1 MNNYQDGVN
10 LELKT
15 VISSLE
21 EKNIANLK
29 EKLRSFDIEVNV
41 KEDEDENLYLI
52 SNKYIKENKSRISN
66 LERECRSIILDGNLN
81 IVCYGYDD
89 IYYNQDAKNYILKN
103 GLEENYTI
111 QECFEGTLISLF
123 NHNGKWFLSTRQ
135 CINSKYSKWTSD
147 KSHYEMFLDC
157 INISFDEFTSFLK
170 EDLNYFFVIVHYDN
184 KNIVDYSEY
193 FDNNKYKEVIHV
205 MTRDK
210 ESHKEIDLNDESQ
223 WNTTP
228 NFKIPKKL
236 KCNESGELIFEHI
249 DNDVNLTLNQPEMF
263 ENFLKLDE
271 LNKQQLLTLP
281 VKSEGIIV
289 RSFNSESKK
298 LVIMKFQT
306 NSYQFMSLLKP
317 NTNNVYMSFIELY
330 QQDLLKKH
338 IEYFPGNSK
347 LVVEDLNE
355 TYDTIGIVD
364 ASFKVLTSELYE
376 IFKHLYDLKDCSHKN
391 ESFYKCLPNEY
402 TVALYKIRGIYYRKK
417 EKFIKNKMT
426 NENDNNYVYSLKI
439 FDIYNLLKKK
449 YEIKDLLRLFKARK
463 YIMHQYQ
470 NDSST
475 NGQILNNISNKCD
488 KVSIK
493 MMAILLN
500 KMFPK
505 ENNLEIYSKNTIK
518 RDVNLSRSI

>member
-1 MNNYQDGVN
+1 MNNYQDGVK
-10 LELKT
+10 LELET
-15 VISSLE
+15 VINDLE
-21 EKNIANLK
+21 VKDITNLK
-29 EKLRSFDIEVNV
+29 EKLRSLDIEVNI
-41 KEDEDENLYLI
+41 KDDSDEDLYLI
-52 SNKYIKENKSRISN
+52 SNKYIKENKMRISN
-66 LERECRSIILDGNLN
+66 LERECRSIILNKSLD
-81 IVCYGYDD
+81 IICYGYDD

-103 GLEENYTI
+103 GLDKNYTI
-111 QECFEGTLISLF
+111 QECFEGTLLSLF
-123 NHNGKWFLSTRQ
+123 NYNGKWFLSTRQ
-135 CINSKYSKWTSD
+135 CIDSKNSKWTSD

-157 INISFDEFTSFLK
+157 IEISFNEFTNYLK
-170 EDLNYFFVIVHYDN
+170 ENLNYFFVIVHHEN

-193 FDNNKYKEVIHV
+193 FEKEDYKEVIHV
-205 MTRDK
+205 MTRERDT
-210 ESHKEIDLNDESQ
+210 HKEFDLNDEAQ
-223 WNTTP
+223 WNVKP
-228 NFKIPKKL
+228 NFRVPKKL
-236 KCNESGELIFEHI
+236 KSEENGEVVFEHI
-249 DNDVNLTLNQPEMF
+249 DNDSSLTLNQPEMF
-263 ENFLKLDE
+263 DDFLKLDE

-289 RSFNSESKK
+289 RNYDSENKK

-347 LVVEDLNE
+347 LVVDDIKE
-355 TYDTIGIVD
+355 TYDTIGVVD

-391 ESFYKCLPNEY
+391 ETFYKCLPNEY

-417 EKFIKNKMT
+417 EKFIKNKSL
-426 NENDNNYVYSLKI
+426 NETDNNYVYSLKI

-449 YEIKDLLRLFKARK
+449 YEIKDLLKLFKARK
-463 YIMHQYQ
+463 YIMYQYQ
-470 NDSST
+470 NDNST

-493 MMAILLN
+493 MTAILLN

-518 RDVNLSRSI
+518 KEVGLSRSI